1 MTAEVDSR
9 QTESGVALANEAAL
23 TRAEMHEPITIA
35 ERIADNAAAIVG
47 SWRFII
53 IQSILVAIWIAFNIW
68 ALGLGHF
75 DPFPFVLLNLMF
87 SVQAAYT
94 GPILL
99 LASNR
104 QAARDRAMAQRDD
117 IELGIILQLQHE
129 QLQILSMLKNGQDK
143 QAEILEMLRELAPEI
158 RTPRSR

>member
-1 MTAEVDSR
+1 MSSMAVAPTQDQSRRTVPTRVEMAEP
-9 QTESGVALANEAAL
+9 T
-23 TRAEMHEPITIA
+23 TIG
-35 ERIADNAAAIVG
+35 ERIADAAAGAVG

-53 IQSILVAIWIAFNIW
+53 IQSILVAIWIIFNVYE
-68 ALGLGHF
+68 LGVGHF

-104 QAARDRAMAQRDD
+104 QATKDRA
-117 IELGIILQLQHE
+117 
-129 QLQILSMLKNGQDK
+129 
-143 QAEILEMLRELAPEI
+143 LAA
-158 RTPRSR
+158 RR

>member
-1 MTAEVDSR
+1 MAVAEASR
-9 QTESGVALANEAAL
+9 NVSAARKHQSRR
-23 TRAEMHEPITIA
+23 TRVEMSEPVTLG
-35 ERIADNAAAIVG
+35 ERIADSAAGVVG

-53 IQSILVAIWIAFNIW
+53 IQSILVAIWISFNIW
-68 ALGLGHF
+68 QLGLGHF

-104 QAARDRAMAQRDD
+104 QAEKDRAMAKRDD
-117 IELGIILQLQHE
+117 EELGIIYKLQHE
-129 QLQILSMLKNGQDK
+129 QMEVLAILRDSQNKHT
-143 QAEILEMLRELAPEI
+143 EILEILRRNADASAHP
-158 RTPRSR
+158 